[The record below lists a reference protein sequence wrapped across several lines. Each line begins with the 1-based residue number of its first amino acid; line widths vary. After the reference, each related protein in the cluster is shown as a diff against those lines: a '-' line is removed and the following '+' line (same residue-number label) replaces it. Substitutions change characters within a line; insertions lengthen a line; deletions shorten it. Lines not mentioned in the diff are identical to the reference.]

1 MGILSIDP
9 NNINLDDTN
18 FDEDDPET
26 IINVRLLAWDIK
38 FEKLRALKKELNEE
52 LMVIVWHPRIWRNFR
67 IPEDEKKEKE
77 PILLSNTFN

>member
-9 NNINLDDTN
+9 TNVNLDDTN

-52 LMVIVWHPRIWRNFR
+52 LMVIVWHPRIWGNFR
-67 IPEDEKKEKE
+67 IPENEKKEKE